1 MGQKASP
8 KLLRLTTVEE
18 WDNNW
23 IDIKSNFPNLVLEDY
38 NIRAFLHKEL
48 KNSAVSKIKISRNGG
63 KVNVVIKSAR
73 TGYVLGKSGENINR
87 ITKKIHQSISKNIL
101 LNVIEE
107 KNPETSSQLLAENVA
122 QQIEKR
128 IPFRRA
134 MKSVIQ
140 TAMKAGAI
148 GVKISCSGRLG
159 GVEIARKEWYLE
171 GSVPLHTFRANID
184 YTSVTAQTIYGN
196 IGVKVWVNNGIV
208 Y

>member
-23 IDIKSNFPNLVLEDY
+23 IDTKSNFSNLILQDYKIRQFLE
-38 NIRAFLHKEL
+38 KEL
-48 KNSAVSKIKISRNGG
+48 KQAGVSNIKISRNGG
-63 KVNVVIKSAR
+63 KIVVTIKSAR
-73 TGYVLGKSGENINR
+73 TGFILGKAGDNINR
-87 ITKKIHQSISKNIL
+87 ITKKIHQLISKNIL
-101 LNVIEE
+101 LNVVEE
-107 KNPETSSQLLAENVA
+107 KNAETSSQLLAENVA

-134 MKSVIQ
+134 MKSAIQ
-140 TAMKAGAI
+140 TAMKAGAVGI
-148 GVKISCSGRLG
+148 KIACSGRLG

-171 GSVPLHTFRANID
+171 GSVPLHTFRANIE
-184 YTSVTAQTIYGN
+184 YTSITSETIYGN
-196 IGVKVWVNNGIV
+196 IGVKVWVNKGVV